1 MSYSRRVLQLKR
13 EVIALLTEEELA
25 NINAGNFAAAT
36 LQHQAC
42 EAISIQPVTGCSP
55 TCGPGCTARSAIT
68 DEIANQ

>member
-1 MSYSRRVLQLKR
+1 MPYSRRALQLKR

-25 NINAGNFAAAT
+25 NINAGNFDAAT

-42 EAISIQPVTGCSP
+42 EAISLQPITGCSP

-68 DEIANQ
+68 DELGDR

>member
-1 MSYSRRVLQLKR
+1 MPYSRRVLQLKR
-13 EVIALLTEEELA
+13 EVIALLTAEELA

-36 LQHQAC
+36 LKQDVC
-42 EAISIQPVTGCSP
+42 EAISLQPITGCSP